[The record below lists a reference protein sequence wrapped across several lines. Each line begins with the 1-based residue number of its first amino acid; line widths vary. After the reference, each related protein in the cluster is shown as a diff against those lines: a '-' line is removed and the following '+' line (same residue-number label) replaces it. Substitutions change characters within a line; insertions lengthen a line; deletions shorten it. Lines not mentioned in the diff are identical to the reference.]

1 MLINE
6 TKLRV
11 RYKDTDA
18 MGIAYYANY
27 LVWFEVGR
35 TEWTRALGPSY
46 GELERSGIFLPVIR
60 VTCEYKLPVRYDDEL
75 TVITWIGNL
84 GVVRLA
90 FNYEIHCRGR
100 LAARGSTEHAF
111 VNAKGRPA
119 SLRKINPFLW
129 RKLNQALE
137 SDPEEK

>member
-1 MLINE
+1 MLITE

-11 RYKDTDA
+11 RYKETDA

-35 TEWTRALGPSY
+35 TEWMRALGPSY

-75 TVITWIGNL
+75 TVITRIENL
-84 GVVRLA
+84 GVVRLT
-90 FNYEIHCRGR
+90 FNYEIRHGGQ
-100 LAARGSTEHAF
+100 LVARGSTEHAF
-111 VNAKGRPA
+111 VNAKGKPA
-119 SLRKINPFLW
+119 ALRKMNPFLW
-129 RKLNQALE
+129 RKLTQALE
-137 SDPEEK
+137 GDPAE

>member
-1 MLINE
+1 MLITE

-11 RYKDTDA
+11 RYKETDA

-35 TEWTRALGPSY
+35 TEWMRALGPSY

-75 TVITWIGNL
+75 TVITRIENL
-84 GVVRLA
+84 GVVRLT
-90 FNYEIHCRGR
+90 FNYEIRHDGQ
-100 LAARGSTEHAF
+100 LVARGSTEHAF
-111 VNAKGRPA
+111 VNAKGKPA
-119 SLRKINPFLW
+119 ALRKMNPFLW
-129 RKLNQALE
+129 RKLTQAIE
-137 SDPEEK
+137 GDPAE